1 VPAIE
6 KSLQRALVCARFAP
20 MMRGT
25 IALLCFAAACGGT
38 SPGTGGD
45 GGPIDGAPGSPMLIS
60 GGGVANGPVA
70 GTMHVF
76 VVEHD
81 SATPIAGAHV
91 QLGDGGTFTGTT
103 DSTGLVTFTGA
114 SLTGAQ
120 TVTATSSGHAAATW
134 FGANGADVTIPLTP
148 APLTTPTAHATGTI
162 AGWDQLASPSL
173 THYNLGVIL
182 YSFVATVSDPANGL
196 TQATGSGGA
205 PADTCLT
212 TFNSSSCAWQLTA
225 RTGAQVHYAMI
236 VDGNTNGTPN
246 DVTDDT
252 YTLIGYAAGSPTTLS
267 ANQTQSNESLAMI
280 DQSALTSLSVSF
292 PSAPSGLAHLVA
304 IPMLDLGADGKIPFA
319 LPTLTPQ
326 QTSTKVLAP
335 TGSFAGTYDMV
346 ALATPNATT
355 KTPYSTVLQSSV
367 TLPSVTID
375 AFLAAPTGLAASGGT
390 YSFAKV
396 SGASL
401 HYGQF
406 ATSGGTGTV
415 AWSVAILDGSSSFAL
430 PKVSPDPLPTGTLTF
445 TVTAAEVPGFDAAS
459 FKVPDLTTH
468 LHRASGAQTTFTH

>member
-1 VPAIE
+1 MWG
-6 KSLQRALVCARFAP
+6 AL
-20 MMRGT
+20 
-25 IALLCFAAACGGT
+25 ALLFAAACGGSSST
-38 SPGTGGD
+38 PGGD
-45 GGPIDGAPGSPMLIS
+45 GGPADGAPGSPMLIS

-103 DSTGLVTFTGA
+103 DATGLVTFKDA

-120 TVTATSSGHAAATW
+120 IVTATASGHAAATW

-148 APLTTPTAHATGTI
+148 SPLSTPTAHATGTI
-162 AGWDQLASPSL
+162 AGWDSLPAPSFA
-173 THYNLGVIL
+173 HYTLGVVL
-182 YSFVATVSDPANGL
+182 YSFVANVGDPANGL
-196 TQATGSGGA
+196 TQGTDASGA
-205 PADTCLT
+205 PLDTCL
-212 TFNSSSCAWQLTA
+212 NGSPCAWQLTA

-236 VDGNTNGTPN
+236 VDGDSKGTSTVN
-246 DVTDDT
+246 DDT
-252 YTLIGYAAGSPTTLS
+252 FTLIGYAAGSPSTLS

-280 DQSALTSLSVSF
+280 DTNAETSLSVSF

-319 LPTLTPQ
+319 LPTITPQ
-326 QTSTKVLAP
+326 QTSTMVLAP
-335 TGSFAGTYDMV
+335 TGQFAGSYDLV

-355 KTPYSTVLQSSV
+355 KTPYSTVLQNGV

-375 AFLAAPTGLAASGGT
+375 PFLAAPTGLSASGGT
-390 YSFAKV
+390 YSFTKV

-406 ATSGGTGTV
+406 ASSSGTV

-445 TVTAAEVPGFDAAS
+445 TVTAAEVPGFDAAD
-459 FKVPDLTTH
+459 FKVPDLSSH
-468 LHRASGAQTTFTH
+468 LHRASGAQTTFSH